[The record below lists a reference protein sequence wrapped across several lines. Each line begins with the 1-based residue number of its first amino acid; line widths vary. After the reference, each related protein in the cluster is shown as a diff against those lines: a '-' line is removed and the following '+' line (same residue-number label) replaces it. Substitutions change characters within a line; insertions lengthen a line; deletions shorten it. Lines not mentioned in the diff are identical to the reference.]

1 VPKKLETVVTHL
13 EMTVRPAQRLRAPT
27 GMYLAMMRAPN
38 IPLHYYR
45 YLYDVVGRPHN
56 WVDRRVMSDE
66 QLSERIHAEGIDIVV
81 LYANGA
87 PAGYY
92 ELDFS
97 TEKEVTLAYFGIVE
111 DFTGRGLGPYLLS
124 EALAHAWRPEVE
136 KVKVETC
143 TFDHPAALPLYQKA
157 GFEPVARE
165 NRTLTEPD

>member
-1 VPKKLETVVTHL
+1 MPKTLETVVTHL
-13 EMTVRPAQRLRAPT
+13 EMTVRPAQRKRAPT

-38 IPLHYYR
+38 IPVHFYR
-45 YLYDVVGRPHN
+45 YLYDVVGRSCR
-56 WVDRRVMSDE
+56 WIERRTMSDE
-66 QLSERIHAEGIDIVV
+66 ALSERVHAEGIDIVV

-97 TEKEVTLAYFGIVE
+97 AEKEVKLVYFGIVE
-111 DFTGRGLGPYLLS
+111 DFIGRGLGSYLLS

-157 GFEPVARE
+157 GFEPIGRE
-165 NRTLTEPD
+165 TRTLTEPD

>member
-1 VPKKLETVVTHL
+1 MAKILETVVTHL
-13 EMTVRPAQRLRAPT
+13 EMTTRPAKRLRAPT

-38 IPLHYYR
+38 IPLHFYR
-45 YLYDVVGRPHN
+45 YLYEVIGGDYH
-56 WVDRRVMSDE
+56 WLERRVLGDE
-66 QLSERIHAEGIDIVV
+66 ELSERVHAEGVDIVV

-92 ELDFS
+92 ELDFRG
-97 TEKEVTLAYFGIVE
+97 EQEVRLVYFGIVE
-111 DFTGRGLGPYLLS
+111 DFIGRGLGPYLLS

-143 TFDHPAALPLYQKA
+143 TFDHPAALPLYQRA

-165 NRTLTEPD
+165 TRTLTGPG